1 MNKTSNEFIFFG
13 MNMPKIGFIY
23 SLLLILWGLVVSIA
37 SNSSSLT
44 SYIPTFVG
52 IPILLFSL
60 ASIFQPK
67 KQKIFMHIVV
77 LFGLISFLG
86 GFTLLTDIFSGKDPF
101 SNYWVSTTKLMMLTT
116 GVIFSIL
123 CFQSFRFARKNKFID
138 TEKR

>member
-1 MNKTSNEFIFFG
+1 MNKISNEFIFLG
-13 MNMPKIGFIY
+13 LNMPKIGFAY
-23 SLLLILWGLVVSIA
+23 SLLLIFWGLVVSIA

-60 ASIFQPK
+60 ASIFKPK

-86 GFTLLTDIFSGKDPF
+86 GFTLLTDFFNGKDPF
-101 SNYWVSTTKLMMLTT
+101 SNYWVASTKMMMLITGLIFTT
-116 GVIFSIL
+116 L
-123 CFQSFRFARKNKFID
+123 CLQSFRFARKTKFAD
-138 TEKR
+138 VEKS